1 MLLIVKNLHAY
12 YGNVHVLKRI
22 TFHINKGE
30 IVTII
35 GGNGAG
41 KSTLLKTISGLIPTE
56 RGEILFEK
64 QKINSLTAERILRRG
79 ISHVPEGRKIFAKLS
94 VRDNLELGAFTQ
106 KDRNEIAYDFE
117 KVYTLFPI
125 LGERRKQ
132 SAGTLSGGEQQMLAI
147 ARSLMSRP
155 KLIMLDEP
163 SMGLA
168 PKVVLEVFKTIKELK
183 EMETTIL
190 LIEQNARAALALA
203 DRGYVM
209 EMGMFTSHGDKEV
222 LLDNEEVKRAYLGK
236 GYREVYE

>member
-1 MLLIVKNLHAY
+1 
-12 YGNVHVLKRI
+12 VHVLKGI
-22 TFHINKGE
+22 TFHVNEGE

-41 KSTLLKTISGLIPTE
+41 KSTLLKTISGLITPE
-56 RGEILFEK
+56 RGEILFHK
-64 QKINSLTAERILRRG
+64 RKIDSLSAERILRQG
-79 ISHVPEGRKIFAKLS
+79 ISHVPEGRRIFAKLS
-94 VRDNLELGAFTQ
+94 VGDNLELGAFTR
-106 KDRNEIAYDFE
+106 KDRDEIADDL
-117 KVYTLFPI
+117 KMVYELFPI
-125 LGERRKQ
+125 LAERRKQ

-168 PKVVLEVFKTIKELK
+168 PKVVLEVFRTIKDLK
-183 EMETTIL
+183 EMGTTIL

-209 EMGMFTSHGDKEV
+209 EMGKFTFQGERQT
-222 LLDNEEVKRAYLGK
+222 LLDNEEIKRAYLGK

>member
-1 MLLIVKNLHAY
+1 LLTVKNLHTY
-12 YGNVHVLKRI
+12 YGNVHVLKGI
-22 TFHINKGE
+22 TFHINEGE

-41 KSTLLKTISGLIPTE
+41 KSTLLKTISGLIVPE
-56 RGEILFEK
+56 RGEVLFHK
-64 QKINSLTAERILRRG
+64 RNIDSLSAERILRKG
-79 ISHVPEGRKIFAKLS
+79 ISHVPEGRRIFAKLS
-94 VRDNLELGAFTQ
+94 VKDNLELGAFSR
-106 KDRNEIAYDFE
+106 KDRDEISYDFE
-117 KVYTLFPI
+117 KVYSLFPI
-125 LGERRKQ
+125 LAERKKQ

-168 PKVVLEVFKTIKELK
+168 PKVVLEVFRTIKDLK
-183 EMETTIL
+183 EMGTTIL

-209 EMGMFTSHGDKEV
+209 EMGKFTFQGEKQT
-222 LLDNEEVKRAYLGK
+222 LLDNEEIKRAYLGK